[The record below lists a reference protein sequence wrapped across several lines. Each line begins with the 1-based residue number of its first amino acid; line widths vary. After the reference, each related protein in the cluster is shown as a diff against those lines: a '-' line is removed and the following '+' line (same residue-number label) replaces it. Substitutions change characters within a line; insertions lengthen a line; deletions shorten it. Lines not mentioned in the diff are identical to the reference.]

1 MSGSNG
7 SAGILPALSPL
18 VRLLFVLRVA
28 DRRSA
33 VVPQFRS

>member
-7 SAGILPALSPL
+7 SAGILSSPL